1 MTEQEWRVKFSQKVL
16 SKMKL
21 LGVNQRE
28 LSVLSSIPENTLS
41 RYLTCTRTPKADV
54 IGNLARALRCSVAE
68 LIQFGE
74 TVIH

>member
-1 MTEQEWRVKFSQKVL
+1 MTAQEWRVKFSQKVL

-28 LSVLSSIPENTLS
+28 LSVLASIPENTLS
-41 RYLTCTRTPKADV
+41 RYLKGTRTPKADV
-54 IGNLARALRCSVAE
+54 IGNLAAALRCSVAE

-74 TVIH
+74 TVTH